1 MIDYKAITTVSR
13 NFNYEQT
20 IAENETLK
28 HNNKLLL
35 TTGLLVGI
43 CLLGVTIYVI
53 NEERK
58 WKKYY

>member
-1 MIDYKAITTVSR
+1 MVDISSFKVVDR
-13 NFNYEQT
+13 DFNLDNT